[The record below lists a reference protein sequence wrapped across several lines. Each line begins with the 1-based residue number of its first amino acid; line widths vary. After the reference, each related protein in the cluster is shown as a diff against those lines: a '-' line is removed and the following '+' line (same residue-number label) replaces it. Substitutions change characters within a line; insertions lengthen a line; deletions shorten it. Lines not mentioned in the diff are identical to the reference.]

1 MSEWSR
7 QEEVPV
13 DSKFLSTSVGT
24 QKVESKFDVR
34 SATKLIVAAGQQTS
48 KVRGARQNDDGGSIR
63 SVESAK
69 KIERLLRDKRSF
81 SELQDQK
88 GECVIPCE
96 EQLCRFPPLSEQE
109 SSQARQM
116 DGGEI
121 QVEEERRVRMKSV
134 SALPTDKERNENE
147 IMHVAIR
154 SWCTAKDSRKLL
166 VNESLVS

>member
-1 MSEWSR
+1 MSEWSK
-7 QEEVPV
+7 EVPV

-24 QKVESKFDVR
+24 QKVESKFDLR

-63 SVESAK
+63 SVESAR

-96 EQLCRFPPLSEQE
+96 EQLCSFPPLSEQE

-121 QVEEERRVRMKSV
+121 QVEEERRVRMKSAPA
-134 SALPTDKERNENE
+134 SRQTKREMRT
-147 IMHVAIR
+147 R
-154 SWCTAKDSRKLL
+154 SCMWRFAAGAQQKILA
-166 VNESLVS
+166 NF